1 MRKNKY
7 LLFLT
12 AVLIG
17 LFMTCMPVS
26 SAEGMNISLEF
37 SDGTAV

>member
-17 LFMTCMPVS
+17 LSMACMPAF
-26 SAEGMNISLEF
+26 SAEGMNIP
-37 SDGTAV
+37 